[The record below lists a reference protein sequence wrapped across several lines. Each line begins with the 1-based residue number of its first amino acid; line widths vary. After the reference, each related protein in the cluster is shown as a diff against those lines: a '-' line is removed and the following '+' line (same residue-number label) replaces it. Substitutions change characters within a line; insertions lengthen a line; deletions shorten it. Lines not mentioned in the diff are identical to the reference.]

1 MVEKAKDLKELTKK
15 TDRLK
20 NKVESGKGE
29 VVELGRARE
38 ESDSRVKQLE
48 KALIKSTKQLSTHKI
63 KNIENGKVIEEL
75 EAKVEIRS

>member
-29 VVELGRARE
+29 VVEL
-38 ESDSRVKQLE
+38 D
-48 KALIKSTKQLSTHKI
+48 
-63 KNIENGKVIEEL
+63 
-75 EAKVEIRS
+75 